1 MNPRYEQLLA
11 RLRQVSDLSKAAA
24 VLAWDEQ
31 TYMPTG
37 GARARADQ
45 QATLSRLIH
54 SLFTSPEVGELLD
67 QLAEDVRDL
76 PPDSDEAAVV
86 RLARRQ
92 YDQAV
97 KLPADLVEAL
107 SRASSEGFNAWI
119 EARRSNDFAVFR
131 PKLERLV
138 ELQRQKADA
147 LGWRDRRYDALLDL
161 FEPGM
166 KTADVERTFSILRDQ
181 LVPLLGAIRERLD
194 AVDDSVLRRGYPAD
208 QQWEFTV
215 ELLEAIGFDFKRG
228 RQDRSEHPFTIAFS
242 VDDVRITTRINEEYL
257 AQSIFSTIHEA
268 GHAFYELGQPRQ
280 HERTPLCSP
289 ASLALHE
296 SQSRLWENVIGRS
309 RGFWEH
315 FLPRLSRRF
324 PAQLADVDVDRFY
337 RAVNRVE
344 PSFIRTEADEVT
356 YNLHIFLRF
365 ELEQAM
371 LDGDLQVADLPGAWN
386 EKMQAYLGVTPPD
399 MLRGVLQDVH
409 WSGDSFGYF
418 PTYSLGTILAVQ
430 FYEKAVADHPDLPEQ
445 IRRGQFE
452 TLHRWLG
459 ENIHRHGARYE
470 PAELVQRVTG
480 TGLDAGP
487 YIRYIRAKYGEI
499 YGI

>member
-1 MNPRYEQLLA
+1 M
-11 RLRQVSDLSKAAA
+11 SDLSKAAA

-268 GHAFYELGQPRQ
+268 GHAFHSLLCRKDPLLAYRSEIPLEFCEVASMSMELTT
-280 HERTPLCSP
+280 HD
-289 ASLALHE
+289 
-296 SQSRLWENVIGRS
+296 
-309 RGFWEH
+309 
-315 FLPRLSRRF
+315 FLGEYYQNPEDAARAVRVHLE
-324 PAQLADVDVDRFY
+324 QLATLLPWIATIDQFQHWIY
-337 RAVNRVE
+337 TN
-344 PSFIRTEADEVT
+344 PSHTREQRRDKWI
-356 YNLHIFLRF
+356 
-365 ELEQAM
+365 EL
-371 LDGDLQVADLPGAWN
+371 N
-386 EKMQAYLGVTPPD
+386 
-399 MLRGVLQDVH
+399 
-409 WSGDSFGYF
+409 
-418 PTYSLGTILAVQ
+418 
-430 FYEKAVADHPDLPEQ
+430 
-445 IRRGQFE
+445 
-452 TLHRWLG
+452 
-459 ENIHRHGARYE
+459 
-470 PAELVQRVTG
+470 
-480 TGLDAGP
+480 
-487 YIRYIRAKYGEI
+487 
-499 YGI
+499 